1 MQCFFIPKNSSL
13 PDDFNDISDGI
24 ADNCLSTV
32 KLSAKDIGKIIQNL
46 NSNKAHGH
54 DNISICMLKIYGDSI
69 CVRLEMIFMQAVSTG
84 VFPSE

>member
-32 KLSAKDIGKIIQNL
+32 KLSAKDIEKSFKILIQT
-46 NSNKAHGH
+46 KPM
-54 DNISICMLKIYGDSI
+54 D
-69 CVRLEMIFMQAVSTG
+69 MIT
-84 VFPSE
+84 